1 MAGSTGFVGFR
12 TLRYLLE
19 HGYRVRAAV
28 RSDAKAELVRSNSAL
43 KEATKDNLSFVVIPD
58 FTAPTAYDGGI
69 LDDVTY
75 IVHVAS
81 PIPDLSNPDTTNLE
95 ARFVQPAVA
104 VTTNLLEAAR
114 SAKQVKR
121 IVITSSVAG
130 IVPSFILLGQTTD
143 QIFGPHDRG
152 EELPAPYHEHV
163 MLAYAT
169 SKVAA
174 LVRAEAWVKKENPPF
189 DLVHIFPTYVLG
201 RDPLVPSVAAFAQG
215 SNAALLNGILGHHAP
230 APVNGAVVH
239 IDDVGLAHVR
249 ALDPKV
255 PGNRGFILNAEA
267 ADEKFQWDHGI
278 ELVAKFFPEA
288 VNNGDLVNN
297 GTTPTGP
304 ARLDSSETRSV
315 LGIELKGFEVMVKET
330 VGWYLEVLERERKGE
345 KA

>member
-1 MAGSTGFVGFR
+1 MAGETVFLTGSTGFVGFR
-12 TLRYLLE
+12 TLRCLLE

-28 RSDAKAELVRSNSAL
+28 RSDAKAELVRSNFAL

-58 FTAPTAYDGGI
+58 FTIANAYDGGI

-121 IVITSSVAG
+121 VVITSSVAG
-130 IVPSFILLGQTTD
+130 IVPSSLLLGVVTD
-143 QIFGPHDRG
+143 QQFGPHDRG
-152 EELPAPYHEHV
+152 EELPAPYHDHV

-189 DLVHIFPTYVLG
+189 DLIHIFPSSVLG
-201 RDPLVPSVAAFAQG
+201 KDPLVPSVAAFAQG
-215 SNAALLNGILGHHAP
+215 SPAALLNGILGQHAP
-230 APVNGAVVH
+230 APINGAVVH

-255 PGNRGFILNAEA
+255 PGNRGFLLNAED
-267 ADEKFQWDHGI
+267 ADTGFQWDHGKD
-278 ELVAKFFPEA
+278 LVAKFFPEA
-288 VNNGDLVNN
+288 VKNGDL
-297 GTTPTGP
+297 TKII
-304 ARLDSSETRSV
+304 
-315 LGIELKGFEVMVKET
+315 LGIEMKRFEEMVKET
-330 VGWYLEVLERERKGE
+330 VGWYLEVLEREKKGG